1 MGAEMSDNVFLD
13 KQTKPDDRALAQTL
27 GKTFDLWVEIRDRV
41 QTEHGP
47 VVEEWKYYGAKYGWT
62 LKTLRQKRNLFFFT
76 PCRGYFRISL
86 AFGDKAVAAMETSG
100 LPAAMI
106 AEIKN
111 AKKYVEGRGLRVEV
125 KTERDSEHIKK
136 LIAIK
141 VMN

>member
-13 KQTKPDDRALAQTL
+13 KQPKPEDRALARAL
-27 GKTFDLWVEIRDRV
+27 GKTFDLWVEIRDSV
-41 QTEHGP
+41 GTEHGP

-76 PCRGYFRISL
+76 PCQGYFRISF

-106 AEIKN
+106 AGIKN
-111 AKKYVEGRGLRVEV
+111 TKKYAEGRGLRIEV
-125 KTERDSEHIKK
+125 KTRRDVEHVKK

-141 VMN
+141 VAN

>member
-1 MGAEMSDNVFLD
+1 MSDNVFLD
-13 KQTKPDDRALAQTL
+13 KQTKPDDRALARTL
-27 GKTFDLWVEIRDRV
+27 GKTFHLWVEIRDGV
-41 QTEHGP
+41 QAEHGP

-76 PCRGYFRISL
+76 PCQGYFRVSF
-86 AFGDKAVAAMETSG
+86 AFGDKAVAAIEASG

-111 AKKYVEGRGLRVEV
+111 AKNYVEGRGLRIEVRVKSDVEHV
-125 KTERDSEHIKK
+125 KK